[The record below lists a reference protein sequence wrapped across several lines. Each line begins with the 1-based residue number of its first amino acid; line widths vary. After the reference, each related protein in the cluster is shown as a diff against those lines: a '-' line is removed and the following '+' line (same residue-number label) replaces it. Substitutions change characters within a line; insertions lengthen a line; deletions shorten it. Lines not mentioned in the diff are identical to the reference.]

1 MPDRLQLTTL
11 QGREFQQDQHNLIH
25 MLRHLAA
32 LDELCRSLG
41 VSRISGFVDI
51 SLLELEDAANLMARE
66 TPGEIEADS
75 ETGMVLAIEDLVW
88 HSAALGMASLE
99 AAIHHLER
107 GTSSAVDQ
115 IDVPGLLA
123 DLRLCQKRLEPLE
136 AQGGQ
141 FHLSVRNE

>member
-11 QGREFQQDQHNLIH
+11 QGREFEQDPHNLIH

-41 VSRISGFVDI
+41 VSRISEFVDI
-51 SLLELEDAANLMARE
+51 SLLELEDAASLLARE
-66 TPGEIEADS
+66 TSEELEADS
-75 ETGMVLAIEDLVW
+75 ETGMILAIEDLVW
-88 HSAALGMASLE
+88 HPSALGMASLE
-99 AAIHHLER
+99 AAIDHLER
-107 GTSSAVDQ
+107 GMSGIVDQ
-115 IDVPGLLA
+115 SDVPGLLA
-123 DLRLCQKRLEPLE
+123 DLHLCQSRLEPLE